1 MKNTGKKGIEILY
14 NIARL
19 LLLYILFCAVL
30 IIALPIAWNHLSF
43 KDYLLVISF
52 FSLLGTYFSK
62 IEKVSSIIFFISF
75 CMFLLIWVNG

>member
-1 MKNTGKKGIEILY
+1 MGKKGIEILY

-30 IIALPIAWNHLSF
+30 IIALPIAWNNLSF

-52 FSLLGTYFSK
+52 FSLLGTYVSK